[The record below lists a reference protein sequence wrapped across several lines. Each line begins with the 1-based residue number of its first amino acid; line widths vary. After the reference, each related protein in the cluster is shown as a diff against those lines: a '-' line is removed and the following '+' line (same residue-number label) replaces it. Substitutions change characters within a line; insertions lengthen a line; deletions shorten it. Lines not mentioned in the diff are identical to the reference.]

1 MFEVEGFILTGGA
14 SSRMGRDK
22 ARLLLG
28 GQTFVERIAQALTAI
43 APGRISLVSARPE
56 DTQAGLP
63 IVADLH
69 RNCGALGGLHAA
81 LMHTRSAWAAIV
93 SCDLPFVTGELFMRL
108 TDLRNAGIDAVAPR
122 QSDGRPQPLC
132 AIYAREPCLAVAEEM
147 ICTGELRPRILLQQV
162 NTRWAGPAEWGAL
175 KRSHL
180 FFCNINEP
188 KDYAKAR
195 MKAETK

>member
-1 MFEVEGFILTGGA
+1 
-14 SSRMGRDK
+14 MGRDK

-188 KDYAKAR
+188 EDYAQAR
-195 MKAETK
+195 MKAEAK